1 MSLLNW
7 RKSTFSEN
15 QANCV
20 ELATAHDGI
29 HMRES
34 DEPDTV
40 LRTTPATLRR
50 FIRAVKAGGLDRT
63 HS

>member
-20 ELATAHDGI
+20 ELAAAHDGI

-40 LRTTPATLRR
+40 LHTTPATLRS
-50 FIRAVKAGGLDRT
+50 FIRAVKTGGLNHT
-63 HS
+63 T

>member
-20 ELATAHDGI
+20 ELATAPNGI
-29 HMRES
+29 RMRES
-34 DEPDTV
+34 DEPGTV
-40 LRTTPATLRR
+40 IRTTPATLRS
-50 FIRAVKAGGLDRT
+50 FIRAVKTGRLDHT
-63 HS
+63 I

>member
-1 MSLLNW
+1 MSQLNW

-20 ELATAHDGI
+20 ELAAAHDGI
-29 HMRES
+29 HIRES

-40 LRTTPATLRR
+40 IHTRPATIRS
-50 FIRAVKAGGLDRT
+50 FIRAVRATRLD
-63 HS
+63 HIL